1 LSDVPWAFLSLGGE
15 KTMRDKTL
23 PGTLLDR
30 PVFGTIRVNLEV
42 LLYVLLALL
51 ALAACLANLGARGQ
65 SHDECVHFIFSHE
78 LYSGEGF
85 IYDPWRHG
93 PFLYYA
99 DALVFALLG
108 VNDWTARLVPALFG
122 VILVLLPAFLR
133 KELGRVGALATSAL
147 TLISPST
154 LYYARYLR
162 NDIYMMVW
170 AMLMAIAL
178 FRFLDTRRPGWL
190 YLGAVAV
197 TMAMST
203 KETAYITGFIGVV
216 YGLALV
222 LRQALSA
229 RGVRAASILA
239 LTAALLL
246 VLAWIGLSAYA
257 DTLPAPPPAEAAETV
272 EAGAAGGLDAKLVGQ
287 VIERV
292 ILLLGLLLTALAGG
306 ALTRRD
312 ESLRPALALLVAYVA
327 TIGAL
332 LVLSAGGAALAWLA
346 IARPFKDGVQ
356 PWLSVALQFL
366 AYGLGAAGG
375 GVAWWRLYGHAR
387 ARGWL
392 PGRFRPRV
400 LYVILALALGL
411 FTVLYTTLFTNPEG
425 LITGTVGGLRYWLS
439 QQEVKRASQPWY
451 YYGILIPLYEFLPL
465 GLSLLGIAY
474 YARSRIRGDDV
485 GRGSRGAFAAYLV
498 YWALAAAFIYS
509 WAGEKMPWMM
519 VHIAQPL
526 ILLAGRTVDDLFG
539 RMNWREVGR
548 RGGAV
553 LAAIVPFLLLSW
565 FGAAYWALS
574 GQVFRQ
580 ADDTY
585 RWLLALGSG
594 AGLLALAWG
603 LWGRLGARAA
613 SRAVL
618 ASVLLVA
625 ALFTVRYSW
634 LANFVNYDTARE
646 FLVYS
651 HGTPDLKHTVREL
664 QALSRR
670 LYGDETAL
678 RFAYTEDATWPLE
691 CYLEPAFPNRVF
703 IGTEPTRSNTDV
715 PVLIVGAK
723 EIEAVEPF
731 LGDRYY
737 RSDRRYLWFPHQ
749 DYYMNL
755 SLALPREEDRQ
766 PGVNYFLLDML
777 DPEKR
782 RAFLD
787 VVLYRRY
794 QQSLADW
801 EPANPGKFAL
811 YLRKDLAAQIWDFEA
826 GPAEEP

>member
-1 LSDVPWAFLSLGGE
+1 LNDFSLAFLSLGGE
-15 KTMRDKTL
+15 KTMRDKT
-23 PGTLLDR
+23 PPRTLLDR
-30 PVFGTIRVNLEV
+30 PVFGTIHVNLEV

-51 ALAACLANLGARGQ
+51 AIAAAFVNLGARGQ
-65 SHDECVHFIFSHE
+65 SHDECVHFIYSYE
-78 LYSGEGF
+78 LYSGKGF
-85 IYDPWRHG
+85 VYDPWRHG

-99 DALVFALLG
+99 DALVFAVLG
-108 VNDWTARLVPALFG
+108 VDDWTARLVPALFG

-133 KELGRVGALATSAL
+133 KELGRVGALVTSAL

-170 AMLMAIAL
+170 AMGMAIAL

-197 TMAMST
+197 TMALST

-216 YGLALV
+216 FGGMLI
-222 LRQALSA
+222 LRQVLSA
-229 RGVRAASILA
+229 TGVRTASILA

-246 VLAWIGLSAYA
+246 VLAWIGLGAYA
-257 DTLPAPPPAEAAETV
+257 DTLPAPPPPAEGET
-272 EAGAAGGLDAKLVGQ
+272 AKTDAAGGFDAQRVGQ
-287 VIERV
+287 VIELV
-292 ILLLGLLLTALAGG
+292 ILLLGVLLTALVGG

-332 LVLSAGGAALAWLA
+332 LVLSAGGAGLAWLA

-356 PWLSVALQFL
+356 PWLAVALQFL

-375 GVAWWRLYGHAR
+375 GVVWWRLYGHAR

-392 PGRFRPRV
+392 PDGFRPRV
-400 LYVILALALGL
+400 LYVTLALSVGL
-411 FTVLYTTLFTNPEG
+411 FTVLYTTVFTNPEG

-439 QQEVKRASQPWY
+439 QQEVKRAGQPWY

-465 GLSLLGIAY
+465 GLSVLGGVY
-474 YARSRIRGDDV
+474 YARARIRGVSAGD
-485 GRGSRGAFAAYLV
+485 GTRGAFAAYLV
-498 YWALAAAFIYS
+498 YWALVAAFIYS

-539 RMNWREVGR
+539 RVNWREVWH

-553 LAAIVPFLLLSW
+553 LAVIVPFLLLSW
-565 FGAAYWALS
+565 LGVAYWALS
-574 GQVFRQ
+574 GQVFHQ

-594 AGLLALAWG
+594 AGLLALAWT
-603 LWGRLGARAA
+603 LWSRLGARAA
-613 SRAVL
+613 SRVVL

-703 IGTEPTRSNTDV
+703 IGTEPSRSNTDV

-755 SLALPREEDRQ
+755 SLALPREENRQ
-766 PGVNYFLLDML
+766 PGVNYFWLDML

-811 YLRKDLAAQIWDFEA
+811 YLRKDLAAQIWDLEA
-826 GPAEEP
+826 GPVEEQ